1 MKNLE
6 DFLARA
12 AFQEL
17 AMVLKTSYRLLTPLR
32 RPKLKRSVFR
42 RIIFSGFRQSKN
54 DVFNLGVTKMMSGET
69 KDKELYTTVIW

>member
-12 AFQEL
+12 TFQEL
-17 AMVLKTSYRLLTPLR
+17 TMVLKTPYRFLTSLR
-32 RPKLKRSVFR
+32 RPKLERNVFR

-69 KDKELYTTVIW
+69 KR